1 MPNAESSDAS
11 DWPEPSTNPAA
22 SAAPGS
28 APPPHPETD
37 HFVGLSEAEAQRRWA
52 AGLGN
57 DAPLQSSRS
66 YAQIVR
72 VNLFAFINFVF
83 FGIGVVM
90 VALGRAGDA
99 ILVTV
104 AIGSGVALNIIQEIA
119 AKRKLDRI
127 ALLTRPTAT
136 VVRSRQ
142 ERMIDPAQIVQ
153 GDLLRVRSGDQILVD
168 GTVAGTGFMTVDE
181 SLLTGES
188 DPVPKVA
195 GDRLYSGTV
204 CTSGT
209 AAMVAEQVGRHSVAY
224 RLAQSARQFRQMYT
238 PLQGEINL
246 VIRIFTLLA
255 CFLWILVGISVLS
268 RIESL
273 EESVQRAAVIAGL
286 VPSGLYLTITLSY
299 ALGAVKMV
307 GEQVLI
313 QQVNAVE
320 SLSNVDVLCLDK
332 TGTLTA
338 NRMRLEQVVPLGG
351 NLDGNWDHA
360 DSCPDRPI
368 ALTPDQ
374 LRDRLAT
381 IARSTQAPNA
391 TSEAIAAAG
400 GGAVRS
406 PLYEIPFASVRKWS
420 AIAFAGSDAIA
431 PSSSELI
438 GTEPIQSEPSQLELI
453 GTEPIKPEPIK
464 PEPSQLELIGTEP
477 IKPEPIKPEPIKPEP
492 IKPEPIKPEPIK
504 PEPIKPEP
512 IKPERED
519 WGGLYVLGAPE
530 MVLPQVGRSLS
541 AAEQE
546 PWQQATRQ
554 GLRVLLLAHCA
565 TVPPPPPLDQ
575 PSLPNQLQP
584 LAWVILS
591 DELRPQV
598 RETLAGF
605 AAAGIAVKVI
615 SGDSP
620 ATVAAVA
627 TQAGLG
633 DRPTTLA
640 GTHLDEM
647 SDVELVA
654 AVTQTTVFGRV
665 TPTQKERLVGAL
677 RDRGHYVAMIG
688 DGVNDVLS
696 LKRANLGIAMESG
709 SKATRSA
716 ADIVLL
722 GDSFTA
728 LPLTFLEG
736 QRIRNAIRDVLK
748 LFLVRVFCVTILILC
763 TGQVLG
769 TFPMQNKHS
778 AIVTIL
784 GVGMPTFG
792 FPIWAKPGK
801 SGDRGVL
808 RSILHFTVPAT
819 LSLSLVALAVYF
831 SALVTTIQT
840 LSEQSGGYVTLD
852 ANTLATPRSALVT
865 VLLMGQLMLV
875 PFLKPPTR
883 AWVGGEPLSG
893 DWRYTLVA
901 AGLMVAYFGVLLVP
915 ESRNFFELVWLGW
928 GQYGA
933 IALVSVGWAMVLR
946 YSWRSRLIDR
956 FLGVNLS
963 GQSRTG
969 G

>member
-1 MPNAESSDAS
+1 MPNAESSDS
-11 DWPEPSTNPAA
+11 STLPDRGADAA
-22 SAAPGS
+22 DPVFPDAEVAGC
-28 APPPHPETD
+28 AQAD
-37 HFVGLSEAEAQRRWA
+37 GLSGLSDAEAQQRWA

-142 ERMIDPAQIVQ
+142 EQTIDPAQIVQ

-168 GTVAGTGFMTVDE
+168 GTVAGAGLITVDE

-204 CTSGT
+204 CTSG
-209 AAMVAEQVGRHSVAY
+209 AATMVAEQVGQHSVAY
-224 RLAQSARQFRQMYT
+224 RLAQGARQFRQMYT

-338 NRMRLEQVVPLGG
+338 NRMQLEQVIPLGG
-351 NLDGNWDHA
+351 NPQDGESQDGKSQ
-360 DSCPDRPI
+360 DGKSQDGDPSQDRPI
-368 ALTPDQ
+368 ALTPGQ
-374 LRDRLAT
+374 LRDRLGT
-381 IARSTQAPNA
+381 IARSTAAPNA
-391 TSEAIAAAG
+391 TSEAITAAG

-420 AIAFAGSDAIA
+420 AIAFAADGLAA
-431 PSSSELI
+431 
-438 GTEPIQSEPSQLELI
+438 T
-453 GTEPIKPEPIK
+453 
-464 PEPSQLELIGTEP
+464 
-477 IKPEPIKPEPIKPEP
+477 
-492 IKPEPIKPEPIK
+492 
-504 PEPIKPEP
+504 
-512 IKPERED
+512 D

-530 MVLPQVGRSLS
+530 MVLSRVGRSLTDS
-541 AAEQE
+541 EQQS
-546 PWQQATRQ
+546 WQQATRQ
-554 GLRVLLLAHCA
+554 GLRVLLLAHSA

-575 PSLPNQLQP
+575 PTLPEQLQP

-633 DRPTTLA
+633 DRPSTLA
-640 GTHLDEM
+640 GADLDGM
-647 SDVELVA
+647 SDAELVA

-665 TPTQKERLVGAL
+665 TPAQKERLVGAL

-722 GDSFTA
+722 GDSFDA

-784 GVGMPTFG
+784 GVGLPTFG

-831 SALVTTIQT
+831 TSLVTTIQT

-865 VLLMGQLMLV
+865 VLLMCQLMLV

-893 DWRYTLVA
+893 DWRYTSVA
-901 AGLMVAYFGVLLVP
+901 AGLVVAYFGVLLVP
-915 ESRNFFELVWLGW
+915 ESRNFFELIWLGW
-928 GQYGA
+928 DQYGA

-946 YSWRSRLIDR
+946 YCWRSHLIDR

-963 GQSRTG
+963 GKP
-969 G
+969 